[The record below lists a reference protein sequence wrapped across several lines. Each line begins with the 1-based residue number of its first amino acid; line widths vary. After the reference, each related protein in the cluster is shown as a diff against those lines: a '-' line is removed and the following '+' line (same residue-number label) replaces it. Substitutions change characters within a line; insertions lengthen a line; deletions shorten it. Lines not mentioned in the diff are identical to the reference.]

1 MIRKPKNQSFLW
13 WFICLLFFIVI
24 DRNIQAETLKLTL
37 RNSND
42 SIHEWKDVEWNT
54 DEVAVIIC
62 DMWDSHHSVTA
73 VRRVNEF
80 APRLNQVIKSL
91 RKSGVTIIHSPSDCM
106 PSYKDHDA
114 RKRAL
119 ATPVASNLPKGIS
132 SWCHRIPEEEKASYP
147 IDQSDGG
154 EDEDEFENYQWAESL
169 KSEGRNPGTP
179 WLRQTPALEILDK
192 DYIAAEGDVVWNILK
207 DNKIKHVILSGVH
220 TNMCVLGRPFGL
232 RQMIRFGMDT
242 VLMRDGTDVMYNP
255 KKWPYVSHFTGL
267 DLVIR
272 HIEENVCSTVTT
284 DQIIGGAPF
293 RFTHDKRPHLSIV
306 SSSKKMKKWRALSRR
321 FFDSDFCVSYV
332 NSEDGRGKYDLQN
345 ADCILLSD
353 PINDAK
359 LNEFVQSHIGS
370 AKPVIGTGKF
380 CSESMSQVFG
390 IQRKIEN
397 NKIKTQ
403 VLEKMH
409 PLVAGFKK
417 TTWPVEGIVGDFEK
431 GAGFFPL
438 FYGKDQG
445 SLVSWSFVRPDGGK
459 SCATTL
465 DVLRYK
471 DKIFFQRFLFNAV
484 RWSTAQ
490 EIKKSLPMDP
500 DIRRSQEGW
509 AVLGSTSESSSKDS
523 KFRDLRTLIRVP
535 DSINQTIRL
544 LKWKSAKDSE
554 LYINGEKLKEGKSGE
569 WSIPSNL
576 LKSGD
581 LNLLVVRL
589 GSNDPFK
596 ALPTISDSQSSIE
609 ITSTY
614 WQERFSNQESIDIEF
629 PIPPQFGAPT
639 DLIQEWT
646 QIK

>member
-1 MIRKPKNQSFLW
+1 MTKKVHSSVKLQK
-13 WFICLLFFIVI
+13 
-24 DRNIQAETLKLTL
+24 LKE
-37 RNSND
+37 D
-42 SIHEWKDVEWNT
+42 
-54 DEVAVIIC
+54 AQ
-62 DMWDSHHSVTA
+62 
-73 VRRVNEF
+73 NE
-80 APRLNQVIKSL
+80 RI
-91 RKSGVTIIHSPSDCM
+91 
-106 PSYKDHDA
+106 A
-114 RKRAL
+114 RE
-119 ATPVASNLPKGIS
+119 NEIS
-132 SWCHRIPEEEKASYP
+132 STDQKKSIENKECHCTHNCAMLTSI
-147 IDQSDGG
+147 
-154 EDEDEFENYQWAESL
+154 
-169 KSEGRNPGTP
+169 
-179 WLRQTPALEILDK
+179 
-192 DYIAAEGDVVWNILK
+192 
-207 DNKIKHVILSGVH
+207 
-220 TNMCVLGRPFGL
+220 
-232 RQMIRFGMDT
+232 
-242 VLMRDGTDVMYNP
+242 MYNP

-272 HIEENVCSTVTT
+272 HIEENVCPTITS
-284 DQIIGGAPF
+284 DQIIGGEPF

-306 SSSKKMKKWRALSRR
+306 SSPKKKKTWRAFSRR

-332 NSEDGRGKYDLQN
+332 NSEDGKGKYDLQN

-353 PINDAK
+353 SINDAK
-359 LNEFVQSHIGS
+359 LNEFFQSHIGS

-397 NKIKTQ
+397 SKTKTQ

-417 TTWPVEGIVGDFEK
+417 TTWPVEGILGDFEK

-535 DSINQTIRL
+535 DSINQTRRL

-569 WSIPSNL
+569 WSIPP
-576 LKSGD
+576 D
-581 LNLLVVRL
+581 L
-589 GSNDPFK
+589 
-596 ALPTISDSQSSIE
+596 
-609 ITSTY
+609 
-614 WQERFSNQESIDIEF
+614 
-629 PIPPQFGAPT
+629 
-639 DLIQEWT
+639 
-646 QIK
+646 